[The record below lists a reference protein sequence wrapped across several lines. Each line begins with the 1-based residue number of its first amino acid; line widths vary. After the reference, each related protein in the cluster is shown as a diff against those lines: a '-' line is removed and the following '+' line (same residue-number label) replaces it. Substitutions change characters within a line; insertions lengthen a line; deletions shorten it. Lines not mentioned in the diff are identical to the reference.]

1 MPKGI
6 VVLHQNIVSCLLAEK
21 RLYKFSKTLVTCHT
35 TNYSFDVSLLEIF
48 LPLVCGG
55 FVVIPDGDI
64 FSAAYL
70 PALLQRSSVT
80 VLQGTPSF
88 FRGFLELLPQQGQKV
103 LPSLQHLCIGG
114 ESLTYDLVERIHQ
127 RLPHVQVNNHYGPT
141 EITIDALVNTHISQF
156 DKNILGIPLPN
167 TTVYVL
173 DGTFKPVPK
182 GIVGQICIGGL
193 GVSQGYIHTS
203 ISDNFR
209 TDPFASQGLMYCT
222 GDLGRWTEDIKIEF
236 FGRMDD
242 QVKIRGN
249 RVELGEIEAC
259 LLKHES
265 VSEAILS
272 VLKDESGQD
281 YLVAYYTGS
290 EGVNDAKLHD
300 FLSQYLPQYMIPAFF
315 IKADKF
321 QYTSSGKIDK
331 KELLPPQRTV
341 SGAAIEYTAP
351 ENEVERHLLQVV
363 EAVLAKAPISL
374 KANFFEQGGDSI
386 KAIQVAARLNHLGYT
401 VAIKDIFLYPTFAE
415 IAKAMKR
422 STHQIDQS
430 AVSGKVPLTPI
441 QQEFF
446 ETVRTSPHHYNHAIL
461 LRSTDRILIDVVRA
475 VFQELAKHHDTLRT
489 GFKINQ
495 DAIVQLVYP
504 VEEFEPTIY
513 EADLREAEDD
523 KGQLEHEVNQLQSSL
538 DFTSG
543 SLWKAGLF
551 HLKEDDRLLI
561 IIHHLLIDGVSWRI
575 LLEDLQ
581 TLYGQWQR
589 KQPWML
595 PLKTDSF
602 QHWAKQL
609 QQYATSETLL
619 GEVSYWRGV
628 LSENYQPLPGDEVIL
643 DNLKRDEASTSFK
656 LDKAQTKALLTEV
669 NTTYKTEINDILL
682 TALSLSMSET
692 FGMSSIMIA
701 LEGHGREELFAATNI
716 TRTIGWFTSVYPIIV
731 HIGASKDLAYQIKH
745 TKETLRSI
753 PTKGIGYGVLKYCT
767 PPHLT
772 GDLDFKKKPHLG
784 FNYLGQVDADIENMS
799 LGVAEE
805 SSGLTQSL
813 DGERDFALEVQAIV
827 VEGKLQLRIA
837 YNSLQFENK
846 TMDTLANTLQAELVR
861 IIAHCTMQKY
871 KELVTPSDLGFKDI
885 SIQQLE
891 TFFNS

>member
-1 MPKGI
+1 
-6 VVLHQNIVSCLLAEK
+6 
-21 RLYKFSKTLVTCHT
+21 
-35 TNYSFDVSLLEIF
+35 
-48 LPLVCGG
+48 
-55 FVVIPDGDI
+55 
-64 FSAAYL
+64 
-70 PALLQRSSVT
+70 
-80 VLQGTPSF
+80 
-88 FRGFLELLPQQGQKV
+88 
-103 LPSLQHLCIGG
+103 
-114 ESLTYDLVERIHQ
+114 
-127 RLPHVQVNNHYGPT
+127 
-141 EITIDALVNTHISQF
+141 
-156 DKNILGIPLPN
+156 
-167 TTVYVL
+167 
-173 DGTFKPVPK
+173 
-182 GIVGQICIGGL
+182 
-193 GVSQGYIHTS
+193 
-203 ISDNFR
+203 
-209 TDPFASQGLMYCT
+209 
-222 GDLGRWTEDIKIEF
+222 
-236 FGRMDD
+236 
-242 QVKIRGN
+242 
-249 RVELGEIEAC
+249 
-259 LLKHES
+259 
-265 VSEAILS
+265 
-272 VLKDESGQD
+272 
-281 YLVAYYTGS
+281 
-290 EGVNDAKLHD
+290 
-300 FLSQYLPQYMIPAFF
+300 
-315 IKADKF
+315 
-321 QYTSSGKIDK
+321 
-331 KELLPPQRTV
+331 
-341 SGAAIEYTAP
+341 
-351 ENEVERHLLQVV
+351 
-363 EAVLAKAPISL
+363 
-374 KANFFEQGGDSI
+374 
-386 KAIQVAARLNHLGYT
+386 
-401 VAIKDIFLYPTFAE
+401 
-415 IAKAMKR
+415 
-422 STHQIDQS
+422 
-430 AVSGKVPLTPI
+430 
-441 QQEFF
+441 
-446 ETVRTSPHHYNHAIL
+446 
-461 LRSTDRILIDVVRA
+461 
-475 VFQELAKHHDTLRT
+475 
-489 GFKINQ
+489 
-495 DAIVQLVYP
+495 
-504 VEEFEPTIY
+504 
-513 EADLREAEDD
+513 
-523 KGQLEHEVNQLQSSL
+523 
-538 DFTSG
+538 
-543 SLWKAGLF
+543 
-551 HLKEDDRLLI
+551 
-561 IIHHLLIDGVSWRI
+561 

-682 TALSLSMSET
+682 TALSL
-692 FGMSSIMIA
+692 
-701 LEGHGREELFAATNI
+701 REELFAATNI

-827 VEGKLQLRIA
+827 VEGKLQLRIS